1 MATLLSDRQE
11 TQKVISKLVAQAWLD
26 EEFKNRLIAE
36 PAAVLEENGLSV
48 PSGTQVTV
56 NEGASM
62 EALSNA
68 DAMSGDS
75 EVYEIPL
82 PSKPAELGEEQVQSW
97 AEESEASSSVVAC
110 I

>member
-48 PSGTQVTV
+48 PSGTQVRV
-56 NEGASM
+56 NQGASM
-62 EALSNA
+62 ETLSNVG
-68 DAMSGDS
+68 AMSGDS

-82 PSKPAELGEEQVQSW
+82 PSKPAELTEQQIQTWVN
-97 AEESEASSSVVAC
+97 ESSVEGPALC
-110 I
+110 L

>member
-68 DAMSGDS
+68 DAMSSDS

-82 PSKPAELGEEQVQSW
+82 PSKPAEFTEQQIQSR
-97 AEESEASSSVVAC
+97 ADESSVEGPVLC
-110 I
+110 L